1 MERSVA
7 SSRVRRFAPARM
19 AAVLVAGVTLF
30 ALFALFNSIAANA
43 AQLGIWPSVQ
53 EQLLQGHVIPGS
65 ALERLILENQ
75 DFSILRAAEASDA
88 LRIPLFLRVLYHK
101 NHPHDQYSPHDPTG
115 GYPLVLN
122 EVWEWMLYHQDLKP
136 GPGRLAPGH
145 GAVIESATETGEE
158 RISGAQS
165 SPRSESMIRVN
176 RNNTQQIVGA
186 SNNISASGMQA
197 QFFSSNGGVTWGQ
210 TTLPLH
216 SGDAFMSDPAVDWTS
231 DGTAWSTTIG
241 IDSSQ
246 TVLTMRSYKS
256 TNGGA
261 TWTFDNTFS
270 GSLSNNDKEQ
280 MWVDHSATSPFKD
293 NIYVIWHAGN
303 PAVVARRT
311 GPTGS
316 WQTPIQVSGSETTG
330 TGIGGDIK
338 TNANGDVFG
347 FYPDTGSQGLYVVKS
362 TNGGVSYSS
371 PTRIATSFGS
381 FQFAVPADASRQLL
395 IYTTGGAYRTGSL
408 NNVYVAWDDLSG
420 DAGCTS
426 GGGPGTN
433 ASSTCK
439 SRIFFSRSTD
449 GGTTWS
455 APVKINNQSG
465 LNDQFFPWLVVD
477 DSNGKI
483 AITYYD
489 TVGDSTRASTN
500 MYYQSSVD
508 NGVTFSAPFKVTTA
522 STNETTAGADS
533 GNQYGDYTGLD
544 GISNLY
550 FPSWTDRRS
559 GGSEEIWTA
568 AIQDTTNT
576 ADFTIAASPTSTSIA
591 QGGSGNVTITTTVSG
606 GFNNAVALSASG
618 QPSGTTVAFNPTSIA
633 APGNGTSTMTI
644 TVGASTA
651 PGTYPITVTG
661 TGGSTTHTT
670 TVTLTV
676 TTSDFTIAASPT
688 STSIAQGANGN
699 VTITTTI
706 SGTFNSA
713 VALSASG
720 QPSGVT
726 VAFNP
731 TSIAAPGN
739 GSSTMTITVASTA
752 ATGTSTITVTGT
764 AGSTTHTANVTLTV
778 TGSGFSISASPTSTS
793 IAQGGSGNVTISTT
807 ISGSFN
813 SAVALSAS
821 GQPSGVTVAFNPTS
835 IAAPGNGSSTMTIT
849 VASSTVAGT
858 YPITV
863 TGTGGSQT
871 HTVTVT
877 LTVTSPDFTIAASP
891 TSTTIT
897 QGTAG
902 NVTISTTI
910 SGGFN
915 SAVALSA
922 SGQPSGV
929 TVAFNPTSIAA
940 PGNGSSTMTITVA
953 SSAATGTSTITVTGT
968 GGSKTHT
975 ATVTLTVTAPS
986 TNPIVNGGFETGNFT
1001 GWTASGAATSVIAAA
1016 AHSGSFGA
1024 QLGATTA
1031 TNGDSTITQTFTMPS
1046 SSPSLSFWYNNH
1058 CPDTLQFDWAT
1069 ATLKDNVTNVTT
1081 TLLPK
1086 TCSNPGGTWTQVTYN
1101 AGANAGHSVTLTLTS
1116 HDDNFGADPT
1126 YTWYDDVVVTSGPP
1140 DTTPPTTSI
1149 TSPANNATV
1158 SGTITVTASASDNVG
1173 VVKVEFYI
1181 DSVLKSTSTTSPY
1194 TFSWNTTTVANGA
1207 HTIFSKAYDAA
1218 NNVGTSATVNVT
1230 VSNST
1235 AQQLLLNPGFESG
1248 SANWTATPAVIAQ
1261 NGPSEPAHTGTWD
1274 AWMDGY
1280 GTTHT
1285 DSILQ
1290 QVTIPSTI
1298 TTATLSFWLHID
1310 TSETTTTQQND
1321 VMQVQIRNSSGTV
1334 LATLATFSNL
1344 NAASGYQQHSYDV
1357 SAYKGQT
1364 IQVFITATENAS
1376 LQTSFVV
1383 DDTALNVQ

>member
-7 SSRVRRFAPARM
+7 SFRVRRFAHSG
-19 AAVLVAGVTLF
+19 LAGIF
-30 ALFALFNSIAANA
+30 IAGMALFAGNA
-43 AQLGIWPSVQ
+43 GNASPIGRWPSVQ
-53 EQLLQGHVIPGS
+53 EQLAQGHVIPGS

-75 DFSILRAAEASDA
+75 DFSALRAAEASDS
-88 LRIPLFLRVLYHK
+88 LRIPLFLRVLYRK
-101 NHPHDQYSPHDPTG
+101 NHPHDKYLPHDPTG

-122 EVWEWMLYHQDLKP
+122 EVWEWMLSHQDLKP
-136 GPGRLAPGH
+136 GPGIAGPS
-145 GAVIESATETGEE
+145 AVDRSASETGEE

-165 SPRSESMIRVN
+165 SPRSESAIRVN
-176 RNNTQQIVGA
+176 RNNTQQIIGA

-197 QFFSSNGGVTWGQ
+197 QFFSSNGGATWGQ

-216 SGDAFMSDPAVDWTS
+216 SGDAFMSDPTVDWTS
-231 DGTAWSTTIG
+231 DGTAWSMTIG

-246 TVLTMRSYKS
+246 TVLTMESYKS

-261 TWTFDNTFS
+261 SWTFDNTFS
-270 GSLSNNDKEQ
+270 GTLTNNDKEQ
-280 MWVDHSATSPFKD
+280 LWVDHSATSPFKD
-293 NIYVIWHAGN
+293 NIYVIWHPGL
-303 PAVVARRT
+303 PAYVARRT
-311 GPTGS
+311 GPNGS

-330 TGIGGDIK
+330 TAIGGDIK
-338 TNANGDVFG
+338 TNANGDVFA

-362 TNGGVSYSS
+362 TNGGASFGTPVQ
-371 PTRIATSFGS
+371 IATSFGS

-395 IYTTGGAYRTGSL
+395 IYTTGGAYRTSSL

-420 DAGCTS
+420 DSGCTS

-449 GGTTWS
+449 GGATWS

-465 LNDQFFPWLVVD
+465 LNDQFFPWLAVD
-477 DSNGKI
+477 DTNGKI

-508 NGVTFSAPFKVTTA
+508 NGVTWSAPFKVTTA

-568 AIQDTTNT
+568 AIQDTTST
-576 ADFTIAASPTSTSIA
+576 SDFTIAASPTSTSIA

-633 APGNGTSTMTI
+633 APGAGSSTMTI

-651 PGTYPITVTG
+651 TGTYPITVTG
-661 TGGSTTHTT
+661 TGGSTTHNA

-676 TTSDFTIAASPT
+676 TTTGFSISASPT
-688 STSIAQGANGN
+688 STTIAQGGSGN
-699 VTITTTI
+699 VTVSTTV
-706 SGTFNSA
+706 SGGFNSA

-720 QPSGVT
+720 QPTGVT

-731 TSIAAPGN
+731 TSIAAPG
-739 GSSTMTITVASTA
+739 S
-752 ATGTSTITVTGT
+752 
-764 AGSTTHTANVTLTV
+764 
-778 TGSGFSISASPTSTS
+778 
-793 IAQGGSGNVTISTT
+793 
-807 ISGSFN
+807 
-813 SAVALSAS
+813 
-821 GQPSGVTVAFNPTS
+821 
-835 IAAPGNGSSTMTIT
+835 GSSTMTIT

-871 HTVTVT
+871 HNATVT

-902 NVTISTTI
+902 NVTITTTVA
-910 SGGFN
+910 GGFN

-922 SGQPSGV
+922 SGQPTGV

-940 PGNGSSTMTITVA
+940 PGSGSSTMTITVA

-975 ATVTLTVTAPS
+975 ATVSLTVTAPS
-986 TNPIVNGGFETGNFT
+986 TNPVVNGGFETGNFT
-1001 GWTASGAATSVIAAA
+1001 GWTASGAATSVIAGA

-1031 TNGDSTITQTFTMPS
+1031 TNGDSSITQTFTMPA

-1086 TCSNPGGTWTQVTYN
+1086 ICSNPGGTWVQVNYN
-1101 AGANAGHSVTLTLTS
+1101 ASANAGHSVTLTLTS

-1158 SGTITVTASASDNVG
+1158 SGTVTVTASASDNVG

-1181 DSVLKSTSTTSPY
+1181 DSVLKSTVTTSPY
-1194 TFSWNTTTVANGA
+1194 TFSWNTTTVANGS

-1218 NNVGTSATVNVT
+1218 NNVGTSATVTVT

-1248 SANWTATPAVIAQ
+1248 SVNWTATPAVIGQ
-1261 NGPSEPAHTGTWD
+1261 NGPSEPAHTGTWN

-1280 GTTHT
+1280 GSTHT
-1285 DSILQ
+1285 DTLMQ

-1298 TTATLSFWLHID
+1298 TSASLSFWLHID
-1310 TSETTTTQQND
+1310 TAETTTTLAND
-1321 VMQVQIRNSSGTV
+1321 VLRVQIRNSSGTV

-1344 NAASGYQQHSYDV
+1344 NHNTGYAQQSYDV

-1364 IQVFITATENAS
+1364 IQVFLTATENAS

-1383 DDTALNVQ
+1383 DDFALNVQ

>member
-1 MERSVA
+1 MERSA
-7 SSRVRRFAPARM
+7 GSSRVRGLVHAP
-19 AAVLVAGVTLF
+19 LVAIVIAGL
-30 ALFALFNSIAANA
+30 ALCALCGGSAAGA
-43 AQLGIWPSVQ
+43 AQLGRWPSVQ
-53 EQLLQGHVIPGS
+53 EQLADSHVIPGS

-75 DFSILRAAEASDA
+75 DFGVLRAEEATDS
-88 LRIPLFLRVLYHK
+88 LRIPPWLRVLYHK

-122 EVWEWMLYHQDLKP
+122 EVWEWMLTHQDLKP
-136 GPGRLAPGH
+136 GPGKQG
-145 GAVIESATETGEE
+145 VIEGNRSATETGEE
-158 RISGAQS
+158 RISGAQT
-165 SPRSESMIRVN
+165 SPRSESAIRVN
-176 RNNTQQIVGA
+176 RNNTQQIIGA

-197 QFFSSNGGVTWGQ
+197 QFFSSNGGATWGQ
-210 TTLPLH
+210 TSLPLH
-216 SGDAFMSDPAVDWTS
+216 SGDAFMSDPTVDWTS
-231 DGTAWSTTIG
+231 DGTAWSMTIG

-270 GSLSNNDKEQ
+270 GSLSNNDKE
-280 MWVDHSATSPFKD
+280 MLWVDHSATSPFKD

-311 GPTGS
+311 GPAGS

-362 TNGGVSYSS
+362 TNGGASFGAPVH
-371 PTRIATSFGS
+371 IATTFGS

-395 IYTTGGAYRTGSL
+395 IYTTAAAYRTASL

-420 DAGCTS
+420 DSGCTS

-449 GGTTWS
+449 GGVTWS

-477 DSNGKI
+477 DSNGKLGLV
-483 AITYYD
+483 YYD
-489 TVGDSTRASTN
+489 TVGDSTRTSTN
-500 MYYQSSVD
+500 LYYQSSVD
-508 NGVTFSAPFKVTTA
+508 NGVTWAAPFKVTTA

-533 GNQYGDYTGLD
+533 GNQYGDYINLD

-559 GGSEEIWTA
+559 GASEEIWTA
-568 AIQDTTNT
+568 AIQDTTST
-576 ADFTIAASPTSTSIA
+576 SDFTISASPSSTSIP
-591 QGGSGNVTITTTVSG
+591 QGGAGNVTISTTVSG

-633 APGNGTSTMTI
+633 APGSGSSTMTI

-651 PGTYPITVTG
+651 AGTYPITVTG
-661 TGGSTTHTT
+661 TGGSTTHNT

-676 TTSDFTIAASPT
+676 TTTGFSISASPS
-688 STSIAQGANGN
+688 STSIAQGGSGN
-699 VTITTTI
+699 VTVTTTI
-706 SGTFNSA
+706 SGSFNSA
-713 VALSASG
+713 IALSATG

-731 TSIAAPGN
+731 TSIAAPGS
-739 GSSTMTITVASTA
+739 GSSTMTITVAA
-752 ATGTSTITVTGT
+752 
-764 AGSTTHTANVTLTV
+764 
-778 TGSGFSISASPTSTS
+778 
-793 IAQGGSGNVTISTT
+793 
-807 ISGSFN
+807 
-813 SAVALSAS
+813 
-821 GQPSGVTVAFNPTS
+821 
-835 IAAPGNGSSTMTIT
+835 
-849 VASSTVAGT
+849 STVAGT

-863 TGTGGSQT
+863 TGTGGST
-871 HTVTVT
+871 TNNTTVT
-877 LTVTSPDFTIAASP
+877 LTVTAPDFTIAASP

-897 QGTAG
+897 QGSAG
-902 NVTISTTI
+902 NVTITTTV

-922 SGQPSGV
+922 SGQPTGV

-940 PGNGSSTMTITVA
+940 PGSGSSTMSITVA
-953 SSAATGTSTITVTGT
+953 ASTATGTYPITVTGT

-975 ATVTLTVTAPS
+975 ATVSLTVSAPS
-986 TNPIVNGGFETGNFT
+986 TNPIVNGGFETGNFS

-1031 TNGDSTITQTFTMPS
+1031 TNGDSSATQTFTMPS
-1046 SSPSLSFWYNNH
+1046 SSPSLSFWYNIH
-1058 CPDTLQFDWAT
+1058 CPDTVQFDWAT
-1069 ATLKDNVTNVTT
+1069 VTLKDNVTSVTT

-1086 TCSNPGGTWTQVTYN
+1086 TCTNPGGTWVQVTYN
-1101 AGANAGHSVTLTLTS
+1101 AAANAGHSVTLTLTS

-1126 YTWYDDVVVTSGPP
+1126 YTWYDDVVVSSGPP

-1158 SGTITVTASASDNVG
+1158 SGTVNVTASASDNVG

-1194 TFSWNTTTVANGA
+1194 TFSWNTTTVANGS

-1218 NNVGTSATVNVT
+1218 NNVGTSATVTVT

-1248 SANWTATPAVIAQ
+1248 AVNWTTTAGVIGQ

-1285 DSILQ
+1285 DTVMQ

-1298 TTATLSFWLHID
+1298 TTATL
-1310 TSETTTTQQND
+1310 
-1321 VMQVQIRNSSGTV
+1321 
-1334 LATLATFSNL
+1334 
-1344 NAASGYQQHSYDV
+1344 
-1357 SAYKGQT
+1357 
-1364 IQVFITATENAS
+1364 
-1376 LQTSFVV
+1376 
-1383 DDTALNVQ
+1383 

>member
-1 MERSVA
+1 MERSA
-7 SSRVRRFAPARM
+7 GSSRVRGLVHAPL
-19 AAVLVAGVTLF
+19 AAIVIAGL
-30 ALFALFNSIAANA
+30 ALCALGGGSAADA
-43 AQLGIWPSVQ
+43 AQLGRWPSMQ
-53 EQLLQGHVIPGS
+53 EQLVDSHVIPGS

-75 DFSILRAAEASDA
+75 DFSLLRSEEATDS
-88 LRIPLFLRVLYHK
+88 LRIPPWLRVLYHK
-101 NHPHDQYSPHDPTG
+101 NHPHDRYLPHDPTG

-122 EVWEWMLYHQDLKP
+122 EVWEWMLTHQDLKP
-136 GPGRLAPGH
+136 GPGKQG
-145 GAVIESATETGEE
+145 VIEGNRSASETGEE

-165 SPRSESMIRVN
+165 SPRSESAIRVN
-176 RNNTQQIVGA
+176 RNNTQQIIGA

-197 QFFSSNGGVTWGQ
+197 QFFSSNGGATWGQ
-210 TTLPLH
+210 TSLPLV
-216 SGDAFMSDPAVDWTS
+216 SGDAFMSDPTVDWTS
-231 DGTAWSTTIG
+231 DGTAWSMTIG

-270 GSLSNNDKEQ
+270 GSLSNNDKE
-280 MWVDHSATSPFKD
+280 MLWVDHSATSPFKD

-311 GPTGS
+311 GPAGS

-362 TNGGVSYSS
+362 TNGGASFGAPVH
-371 PTRIATSFGS
+371 IATTFGS

-395 IYTTGGAYRTGSL
+395 IYTAAAAYRTSSL
-408 NNVYVAWDDLSG
+408 NNVYVTWDDLSG
-420 DAGCTS
+420 DSGCTS

-449 GGTTWS
+449 GGATWS

-477 DSNGKI
+477 DSNGKLGLV
-483 AITYYD
+483 YYD
-489 TVGDSTRASTN
+489 TVGDSTRTSTN
-500 MYYQSSVD
+500 LYYQSSVD
-508 NGVTFSAPFKVTTA
+508 NGVTWAAPFKVTTA

-533 GNQYGDYTGLD
+533 GNQYGDYINLD
-544 GISNLY
+544 GISSLY

-568 AIQDTTNT
+568 AIQDTTST
-576 ADFTIAASPTSTSIA
+576 SDFTISASPSSTSIA
-591 QGGSGNVTITTTVSG
+591 QGAAGNVTISTTVSG

-633 APGNGTSTMTI
+633 APGSGSSTMTI

-651 PGTYPITVTG
+651 TGTYPITVTG

-676 TTSDFTIAASPT
+676 TTS
-688 STSIAQGANGN
+688 
-699 VTITTTI
+699 
-706 SGTFNSA
+706 
-713 VALSASG
+713 
-720 QPSGVT
+720 
-726 VAFNP
+726 
-731 TSIAAPGN
+731 
-739 GSSTMTITVASTA
+739 
-752 ATGTSTITVTGT
+752 
-764 AGSTTHTANVTLTV
+764 
-778 TGSGFSISASPTSTS
+778 GFSISASPTSTS
-793 IAQGGSGNVTISTT
+793 IAQGAAGNVTISTT
-807 ISGSFN
+807 ISGAFN
-813 SAVALSAS
+813 SAIALSAS
-821 GQPSGVTVAFNPTS
+821 GQPSGTTVAFNPTS
-835 IAAPGNGSSTMTIT
+835 IAAPGSGSSTMTITVGSTTATGTYPITVTGTAGSTTHTATVTLTVTGSGFTLSASPTSTTIAQGGAGNVTISTTVQGSFNSAVGLSASGQPTGVTVAFNPTSIPAPGSGSSTMTIT
-849 VASSTVAGT
+849 VASSTAAGT

-863 TGTGGSQT
+863 TGSGGSVT
-871 HTVTVT
+871 HTATVT
-877 LTVTSPDFTIAASP
+877 LTVTAPDFTIAASP

-897 QGTAG
+897 QGSAG
-902 NVTISTTI
+902 NVTISTTV

-922 SGQPSGV
+922 SGQPTGV

-940 PGNGSSTMTITVA
+940 PGSGSSTMTITVA
-953 SSAATGTSTITVTGT
+953 SSTATGTYPITVTGT

-975 ATVTLTVTAPS
+975 ATVSLTVTAPS
-986 TNPIVNGGFETGNFT
+986 TNPVVNGGFETGNFT
-1001 GWTASGAATSVIAAA
+1001 GWTASGAATSVIAGA

-1031 TNGDSTITQTFTMPS
+1031 TNGDSSVAQTFTMPS
-1046 SSPSLSFWYNNH
+1046 SSPSLTFWYNNH
-1058 CPDTLQFDWAT
+1058 CPDTLTYDWAT

-1086 TCSNPGGTWTQVTYN
+1086 ICSNPGGTWVQVTYN
-1101 AGANAGHSVTLTLTS
+1101 ASANAGHSVTLTLTS

-1158 SGTITVTASASDNVG
+1158 SGTINVTASASDNVG

-1181 DSVLKSTSTTSPY
+1181 DSVLKSTTTTSPY
-1194 TFSWNTTTVANGA
+1194 TFSWNTNTVANGS

-1218 NNVGTSATVNVT
+1218 NNVGTSATVTVT
-1230 VSNST
+1230 VSNT
-1235 AQQLLLNPGFESG
+1235 TPPQQLLLNPGFESG
-1248 SANWTATPAVIAQ
+1248 NVNWTTTPAVIAQ
-1261 NGPSEPAHTGTWD
+1261 NGPQEPAHTGTWD

-1285 DSILQ
+1285 DTVMQ
-1290 QVTIPSTI
+1290 QVAIPASI

-1310 TSETTTTQQND
+1310 TAETTTTTAFD
-1321 VMQVQIRNSSGTV
+1321 TLQVQIRNSSGTV

-1344 NAASGYQQHSYDV
+1344 NAAAGYTQHSYDV

-1364 IQVFITATENAS
+1364 IQVFLTGTEDAS
-1376 LQTSFVV
+1376 LQTSFVL
-1383 DDTALNVQ
+1383 DDFALNVQ

>member
-1 MERSVA
+1 MERSA
-7 SSRVRRFAPARM
+7 GSSRVRVLASAP
-19 AAVLVAGVTLF
+19 LVAIFIAGL
-30 ALFALFNSIAANA
+30 ALCAGTAGNA
-43 AQLGIWPSVQ
+43 AQLGHWPSVQ
-53 EQLLQGHVIPGS
+53 EQLVNGHVTPGS
-65 ALERLILENQ
+65 PLERLILENQ
-75 DFSILRAAEASDA
+75 DFNMLRAEEASDS

-101 NHPHDQYSPHDPTG
+101 NHPHDRYLAHDPTG

-122 EVWEWMLYHQDLKP
+122 EVWEWMLTHQDLKP
-136 GPGRLAPGH
+136 GPG
-145 GAVIESATETGEE
+145 IEGVSAGNRSASETGEE

-165 SPRSESMIRVN
+165 SPRSESEIRVN
-176 RNNTQQIVGA
+176 RNNTQQIIGA

-210 TTLPLH
+210 TSLSLQT
-216 SGDAFMSDPAVDWTS
+216 GDAFMSDPTVEWTS

-241 IDSSQ
+241 IDSTQ
-246 TVLTMRSYKS
+246 TVLRMRSYKS

-261 TWTFDNTFS
+261 SWTFDATFS
-270 GSLSNNDKEQ
+270 GSFTNNDKQ
-280 MWVDHSATSPFKD
+280 QQWVDHSATSPFKD
-293 NIYVIWHAGN
+293 SIYVIWHPGL
-303 PAVVARRT
+303 PCVVARRT

-316 WQTPIQVSGSETTG
+316 WQTPVQVSGSETTG
-330 TGIGGDIK
+330 TAIGADIK

-362 TNGGVSYSS
+362 TNGGASFSA

-395 IYTTGGAYRTGSL
+395 IYTTGAAYRTGSL

-449 GGTTWS
+449 GGATWS

-477 DSNGKI
+477 DSNGKL
-483 AITYYD
+483 ALAYYD
-489 TVGDSTRASTN
+489 SVGDSTRASTN
-500 MYYQSSVD
+500 LYYQSSID
-508 NGVTFSAPFKVTTA
+508 NGLTWSAPFKVTTA

-533 GNQYGDYTGLD
+533 GNQYGDYIGLD

-568 AIQDTTNT
+568 AIQDTTST
-576 ADFTIAASPTSTSIA
+576 SDFTIAASPTSTSIA
-591 QGGSGNVTITTTVSG
+591 QGGSGNVTISTTVSG

-633 APGNGTSTMTI
+633 APGAGSSTMSI

-651 PGTYPITVTG
+651 TGTYPITVTG
-661 TGGSTTHTT
+661 TGGSTTHNT

-676 TTSDFTIAASPT
+676 TASGFSISASPT
-688 STSIAQGANGN
+688 AVTVAQGGSGN
-699 VTITTTI
+699 STI
-706 SGTFNSA
+706 STTAQGTFNSA
-713 VALSASG
+713 IALSASG
-720 QPSGVT
+720 QPTGVT

-731 TSIAAPGN
+731 TSIAAPGT
-739 GSSTMTITVASTA
+739 GSSTMSITVAA
-752 ATGTSTITVTGT
+752 
-764 AGSTTHTANVTLTV
+764 
-778 TGSGFSISASPTSTS
+778 
-793 IAQGGSGNVTISTT
+793 
-807 ISGSFN
+807 
-813 SAVALSAS
+813 
-821 GQPSGVTVAFNPTS
+821 
-835 IAAPGNGSSTMTIT
+835 
-849 VASSTVAGT
+849 STVAGT

-863 TGTGGSQT
+863 TGTGGSTT
-871 HTVTVT
+871 HNTTVT
-877 LTVTSPDFTIAASP
+877 LTVTGTDFTIAASP

-940 PGNGSSTMTITVA
+940 PGSGSSTMTITVA
-953 SSAATGTSTITVTGT
+953 SSAATGNSTITVTGT

-975 ATVTLTVTAPS
+975 ATVSLTVTAPS
-986 TNPIVNGGFETGNFT
+986 TNPVVNGGFETGSFS
-1001 GWTASGAATSVIAAA
+1001 GWTTSGAATSVIAAA

-1024 QLGATTA
+1024 QLGATTP
-1031 TNGDSTITQTFTMPS
+1031 TNGDSSVSQTFTMPA

-1058 CPDTLQFDWAT
+1058 CPDTLTYDWAT

-1086 TCSNPGGTWTQVTYN
+1086 ICSNPGGTWTQVNYN
-1101 AGANAGHSVTLTLTS
+1101 AAANAGHSVTLTLTS

-1126 YTWYDDVVVTSGPP
+1126 YTWYDDVVVSSGPP

-1181 DSVLKSTSTTSPY
+1181 DSVLSSTVTTSPY
-1194 TFSWNTTTVANGA
+1194 NFSWNTTTVANGT

-1218 NNVGTSATVNVT
+1218 NNVGTSATVTVT

-1235 AQQLLLNPGFESG
+1235 AQQLLGNPGFETGSAAPWVLTAGVLNNSSSEPPHSG
-1248 SANWTATPAVIAQ
+1248 S
-1261 NGPSEPAHTGTWD
+1261 WD
-1274 AWMDGY
+1274 GWMDGY
-1280 GTTHT
+1280 GSAHT
-1285 DSILQ
+1285 DTALQ
-1290 QVTIPSTI
+1290 QVTIPSNI

-1310 TSETTTTQQND
+1310 TAETTTTQAFD
-1321 VMQVQIRNSSGTV
+1321 VLQVQIRNSSGTV
-1334 LATLATFSNL
+1334 LATLASYSNL
-1344 NAASGYQQHSYDV
+1344 NHNTGYTQHSFDV

-1364 IQVFITATENAS
+1364 IQVFLTATEDAS
-1376 LQTSFVV
+1376 LQTSFVI
-1383 DDTALNVQ
+1383 DDFALNVQ

>member
-7 SSRVRRFAPARM
+7 SSCVRRLAHVGLAGMFI
-19 AAVLVAGVTLF
+19 AGV
-30 ALFALFNSIAANA
+30 ALFAGNA
-43 AQLGIWPSVQ
+43 GNASPIGKWPSVQ
-53 EQLLQGHVIPGS
+53 EQLVQGHVIPGS

-75 DFSILRAAEASDA
+75 DFGVLRAVEASDS
-88 LRIPLFLRVLYHK
+88 LRIPLFLRVLYRK
-101 NHPHDQYSPHDPTG
+101 NHPHDKYLPHDPTG

-122 EVWEWMLYHQDLKP
+122 EVWEWMLSHQDLKP
-136 GPGRLAPGH
+136 GPGISGPISVDR
-145 GAVIESATETGEE
+145 SASETGEE

-165 SPRSESMIRVN
+165 SPRSESAIRVN
-176 RNNTQQIVGA
+176 RNNTQQIIGS
-186 SNNISASGMQA
+186 SNNISASGQQA
-197 QFFSSNGGVTWGQ
+197 QFFSSNAGATWGQ
-210 TTLPLH
+210 SFLNLVT
-216 SGDAFMSDPAVDWTS
+216 GDAFMSDPTVDWTS
-231 DGTAWSTTIG
+231 DGTAWSMTIG
-241 IDSSQ
+241 IDASQ

-256 TNGGA
+256 TNAGA

-270 GSLSNNDKEQ
+270 GSFTNNDKEQ
-280 MWVDHSATSPFKD
+280 LWVDHSATSPFKD
-293 NIYVIWHAGN
+293 NIYVIWHPGL

-311 GPTGS
+311 GPNGS
-316 WQTPIQVSGSETTG
+316 WQAPIQVSGSETTG
-330 TGIGGDIK
+330 TAIGADIK
-338 TNANGDVFG
+338 TNSSGDVFA
-347 FYPDTGSQGLYVVKS
+347 FYPDTGSQGIYVVKS
-362 TNGGVSYSS
+362 TNGGASFGT
-371 PTRIATSFGS
+371 PTQIATSFGS

-395 IYTTGGAYRTGSL
+395 IYTTAGAYRTSSL

-449 GGTTWS
+449 GGATWS

-465 LNDQFFPWLVVD
+465 LNDQFFPWLAVD
-477 DSNGKI
+477 DVNGKI

-508 NGVTFSAPFKVTTA
+508 NGVTWSAPFKVTTA

-544 GISNLY
+544 GVSNLY

-559 GGSEEIWTA
+559 GASEEIWTA
-568 AIQDTTNT
+568 AIQDTTST
-576 ADFTIAASPTSTSIA
+576 SDFAISASPTSTSIA
-591 QGGSGNVTITTTVSG
+591 QGAAGNVTISTTVSG

-633 APGNGTSTMTI
+633 APGAGSSTMTI

-651 PGTYPITVTG
+651 AGTYPITVTG
-661 TGGSTTHTT
+661 TAGSTTHNA

-676 TTSDFTIAASPT
+676 TTSGFTIAASPT

-699 VTITTTI
+699 VTISTTI
-706 SGTFNSA
+706 SGAFNSA
-713 VALSASG
+713 IALSASG

-731 TSIAAPGN
+731 TSIAAPGS

-764 AGSTTHTANVTLTV
+764 AGSTTHTATVALTV
-778 TGSGFSISASPTSTS
+778 TGSGFSISTSPTSTS
-793 IAQGGSGNVTISTT
+793 IAQGGAGNVTVSTT
-807 ISGSFN
+807 VSGSFN
-813 SAVALSAS
+813 SAVALSAT
-821 GQPSGVTVAFNPTS
+821 GQPTGVTVAFNPTS
-835 IAAPGNGSSTMTIT
+835 IAAPGSGSSTMTIT

-871 HTVTVT
+871 HNATVT

-902 NVTISTTI
+902 NVTITTTV

-922 SGQPSGV
+922 SGQPTGV

-940 PGNGSSTMTITVA
+940 PGSGSSTMTITVA
-953 SSAATGTSTITVTGT
+953 ASAATGNSTITVTGT
-968 GGSKTHT
+968 GGSTTHN
-975 ATVTLTVTAPS
+975 ATVSLTVTAPS
-986 TNPIVNGGFETGNFT
+986 TNPVVNGGFETGNFT
-1001 GWTASGAATSVIAAA
+1001 GWTASGAATSVLAGA

-1024 QLGATTA
+1024 QLGLTTP
-1031 TNGDSTITQTFTMPS
+1031 TNGDSSITQTFTMPA
-1046 SSPSLSFWYNNH
+1046 SSPALSFWYNNH
-1058 CPDTLQFDWAT
+1058 CPDTLTYDWAT
-1069 ATLKDNVTNVTT
+1069 ATLHDNVTNTTT

-1086 TCSNPGGTWTQVTYN
+1086 ICSNPGGTWVQVNYN
-1101 AGANAGHSVTLTLTS
+1101 AAANAGHSVTLTLTS

-1158 SGTITVTASASDNVG
+1158 SGTVTVTASASDNVG

-1181 DSVLKSTSTTSPY
+1181 DSVLKSTVTTSPY
-1194 TFSWNTTTVANGA
+1194 TFSWNTTTVANGS

-1218 NNVGTSATVNVT
+1218 NNVGTSATVTVT

-1248 SANWTATPAVIAQ
+1248 SVNWTATPAVIGQ
-1261 NGPSEPAHTGTWD
+1261 NGPSEPAHTGTWNS
-1274 AWMDGY
+1274 WMDGY
-1280 GTTHT
+1280 GSTHT
-1285 DSILQ
+1285 DTLMQ

-1298 TTATLSFWLHID
+1298 TTASLSFWLHID
-1310 TSETTTTQQND
+1310 TAETTTTQAND
-1321 VMQVQIRNSSGTV
+1321 VLRVQIRNSSGTV

-1344 NAASGYQQHSYDV
+1344 NHNTGYAQQSYDV

-1364 IQVFITATENAS
+1364 IQVFLTATENAS

-1383 DDTALNVQ
+1383 DDFALNVQ

>member
-1 MERSVA
+1 MERSA
-7 SSRVRRFAPARM
+7 GSSCVRRLAHAP
-19 AAVLVAGVTLF
+19 LVAIVIAGL
-30 ALFALFNSIAANA
+30 ALCALSAGTAASA
-43 AQLGIWPSVQ
+43 AQLGRWPSIQ
-53 EQLLQGHVIPGS
+53 EQLADSHVIPGS

-75 DFSILRAAEASDA
+75 DFSILRSEEATDS
-88 LRIPLFLRVLYHK
+88 LRIPPWLRVLYHK
-101 NHPHDQYSPHDPTG
+101 NHPHDRFSPHDPTG

-122 EVWEWMLYHQDLKP
+122 EVWEWMLTHQDLKP
-136 GPGRLAPGH
+136 GPGKQG
-145 GAVIESATETGEE
+145 VIEGNRSATETGEE
-158 RISGAQS
+158 RISGAQT
-165 SPRSESMIRVN
+165 SPRSESAIRVN
-176 RNNTQQIVGA
+176 RNNTQQIIGA
-186 SNNISASGMQA
+186 SNNISSSGMQA
-197 QFFSSNGGVTWGQ
+197 QFFSSNGGATWGQ

-216 SGDAFMSDPAVDWTS
+216 TGDAFMSDPTVDWTS

-270 GSLSNNDKEQ
+270 GTLTNNDKQ
-280 MWVDHSATSPFKD
+280 MMWVDHSATSPFKD
-293 NIYVIWHAGN
+293 NIYVIWHPGN

-311 GPTGS
+311 GPGGS

-330 TGIGGDIK
+330 TAIGADIK

-347 FYPDTGSQGLYVVKS
+347 FYPDTGSRGLYVVKS
-362 TNGGVSYSS
+362 TNGGVSFGT

-395 IYTTGGAYRTGSL
+395 IYTTGAAYRTGSL

-420 DAGCTS
+420 DSGCTS

-449 GGTTWS
+449 GGATWS

-483 AITYYD
+483 GLVYYD
-489 TVGDSTRASTN
+489 TVGDSTRTSTN
-500 MYYQSSVD
+500 LYYQSSVD
-508 NGVTFSAPFKVTTA
+508 NGLTWAAPFKVTTA

-533 GNQYGDYTGLD
+533 GNQYGDYINLD

-576 ADFTIAASPTSTSIA
+576 SDFTISASPASTSIA

-606 GFNNAVALSASG
+606 GFNNAISLSASG

-633 APGNGTSTMTI
+633 APGSGSSTMTI
-644 TVGASTA
+644 TVGSGTA

-661 TGGSTTHTT
+661 TGGTTTHTT

-676 TTSDFTIAASPT
+676 T
-688 STSIAQGANGN
+688 
-699 VTITTTI
+699 
-706 SGTFNSA
+706 GT
-713 VALSASG
+713 
-720 QPSGVT
+720 
-726 VAFNP
+726 
-731 TSIAAPGN
+731 
-739 GSSTMTITVASTA
+739 
-752 ATGTSTITVTGT
+752 
-764 AGSTTHTANVTLTV
+764 
-778 TGSGFSISASPTSTS
+778 
-793 IAQGGSGNVTISTT
+793 
-807 ISGSFN
+807 
-813 SAVALSAS
+813 
-821 GQPSGVTVAFNPTS
+821 
-835 IAAPGNGSSTMTIT
+835 
-849 VASSTVAGT
+849 
-858 YPITV
+858 
-863 TGTGGSQT
+863 
-871 HTVTVT
+871 
-877 LTVTSPDFTIAASP
+877 DFTIAASP

-897 QGTAG
+897 QGSSG
-902 NVTISTTI
+902 NVTISTTV

-922 SGQPSGV
+922 SGQPTGV

-940 PGNGSSTMTITVA
+940 PGSGSSTMTITVA

-968 GGSKTHT
+968 GGGKTHT
-975 ATVTLTVTAPS
+975 VNVSLTVSAPNS
-986 TNPIVNGGFETGNFT
+986 NPVVNGGFETGNFS
-1001 GWTASGAATSVIAAA
+1001 GWTPSGAASSVIAGA

-1031 TNGDSTITQTFTMPS
+1031 TNGDSSIAQTFTMPA
-1046 SSPSLSFWYNNH
+1046 SSPTLTFWYNNH

-1081 TLLPK
+1081 TVLAK
-1086 TCSNPGGTWTQVTYN
+1086 TCSNPGGTWVQVTYN
-1101 AGANAGHSVTLTLTS
+1101 AAANAGHSVTLTLTS
-1116 HDDNFGADPT
+1116 HDDNFGGDPT
-1126 YTWYDDVVVTSGPP
+1126 FTWYDDVVVTAGTP

-1149 TSPANNATV
+1149 TSPANGATV
-1158 SGTITVTASASDNVG
+1158 SGTVNVTASASDNVG

-1181 DSVLKSTSTTSPY
+1181 DSVLSSTSTTSPY
-1194 TFSWNTTTVANGA
+1194 TFSWNTTTVANGS

-1218 NNVGTSATVNVT
+1218 NNVGTSATVTVT

-1248 SANWTATPAVIAQ
+1248 AVNWTTTAGVIGQ

-1285 DSILQ
+1285 DTVMQ
-1290 QVTIPSTI
+1290 QVAIPSNI
-1298 TTATLSFWLHID
+1298 TTATLTFWLHID
-1310 TSETTTTQQND
+1310 TAETTTTTAFD
-1321 VMQVQIRNSSGTV
+1321 VLTVQVRNSSGTV

-1344 NAASGYQQHSYDV
+1344 NHATGYQQHSYDL

-1364 IQVFITATENAS
+1364 IQVFLTGTEDAS
-1376 LQTSFVV
+1376 LQTSFVL
-1383 DDTALNVQ
+1383 DDFALNVQ

>member
-1 MERSVA
+1 MERSA
-7 SSRVRRFAPARM
+7 GSSCVRRLAHAP
-19 AAVLVAGVTLF
+19 LVAIVIAGL
-30 ALFALFNSIAANA
+30 ALCALSAGTAASA
-43 AQLGIWPSVQ
+43 AQLGRWPSIQ
-53 EQLLQGHVIPGS
+53 EQLADSHVIPGS

-75 DFSILRAAEASDA
+75 DFSILRSEEATDS
-88 LRIPLFLRVLYHK
+88 LRIPPWLRVLYHK
-101 NHPHDQYSPHDPTG
+101 NHPHDRFSPHDPTG

-122 EVWEWMLYHQDLKP
+122 EVWEWMLTHQDLKP
-136 GPGRLAPGH
+136 GPGKQG
-145 GAVIESATETGEE
+145 VIEGNRSATETGEE
-158 RISGAQS
+158 RISGAQT
-165 SPRSESMIRVN
+165 SPRSESAIRVN
-176 RNNTQQIVGA
+176 RNNTQQIIGA
-186 SNNISASGMQA
+186 SNNISSSGMQA
-197 QFFSSNGGVTWGQ
+197 QFFSSNGGATWGQ

-216 SGDAFMSDPAVDWTS
+216 TGDAFMSDPTVDWTS

-270 GSLSNNDKEQ
+270 GTLTNNDKQ
-280 MWVDHSATSPFKD
+280 MMWVDHSATSPFKD
-293 NIYVIWHAGN
+293 NIYVIWHPGN

-311 GPTGS
+311 GPGGS

-330 TGIGGDIK
+330 TAIGADIK

-347 FYPDTGSQGLYVVKS
+347 FYPDTGSRGLYVVKS
-362 TNGGVSYSS
+362 TNGGVSFGT

-395 IYTTGGAYRTGSL
+395 IYTTGAAYRTGSL

-420 DAGCTS
+420 DSGCTS

-449 GGTTWS
+449 GGATWS

-483 AITYYD
+483 GLVYYD
-489 TVGDSTRASTN
+489 TVGDSTRTSTN
-500 MYYQSSVD
+500 LYYQSSVD
-508 NGVTFSAPFKVTTA
+508 NGLTWAAPFKVTTA

-533 GNQYGDYTGLD
+533 GNQYGDYINLD

-576 ADFTIAASPTSTSIA
+576 SDFTISASPASTSIA

-606 GFNNAVALSASG
+606 GFNNAISLSASG

-633 APGNGTSTMTI
+633 APGSGSSTMTI
-644 TVGASTA
+644 TVGSGTA

-661 TGGSTTHTT
+661 TGGTTTHTT

-676 TTSDFTIAASPT
+676 T
-688 STSIAQGANGN
+688 
-699 VTITTTI
+699 
-706 SGTFNSA
+706 GT
-713 VALSASG
+713 
-720 QPSGVT
+720 
-726 VAFNP
+726 
-731 TSIAAPGN
+731 
-739 GSSTMTITVASTA
+739 
-752 ATGTSTITVTGT
+752 
-764 AGSTTHTANVTLTV
+764 
-778 TGSGFSISASPTSTS
+778 
-793 IAQGGSGNVTISTT
+793 
-807 ISGSFN
+807 
-813 SAVALSAS
+813 
-821 GQPSGVTVAFNPTS
+821 
-835 IAAPGNGSSTMTIT
+835 
-849 VASSTVAGT
+849 
-858 YPITV
+858 
-863 TGTGGSQT
+863 
-871 HTVTVT
+871 
-877 LTVTSPDFTIAASP
+877 DFTIAASP

-897 QGTAG
+897 QGSSG
-902 NVTISTTI
+902 NVTISTTV

-922 SGQPSGV
+922 SGQPTGV

-940 PGNGSSTMTITVA
+940 PGSGSSTMTITVA

-968 GGSKTHT
+968 GGGKTHT
-975 ATVTLTVTAPS
+975 VNVSLTVSAPNS
-986 TNPIVNGGFETGNFT
+986 NPVVNGGFETGNFS
-1001 GWTASGAATSVIAAA
+1001 GWTPSGAASSVIAGA

-1031 TNGDSTITQTFTMPS
+1031 TNGDSSIAQTFTMPA
-1046 SSPSLSFWYNNH
+1046 SSPTLTFWYNNH

-1081 TLLPK
+1081 TVLAK
-1086 TCSNPGGTWTQVTYN
+1086 TCSNQGGTWVQVTYN
-1101 AGANAGHSVTLTLTS
+1101 AAANAGHSVTLTLTS
-1116 HDDNFGADPT
+1116 HDDNFGGDPT
-1126 YTWYDDVVVTSGPP
+1126 FTWYDDVVVTAGTP

-1149 TSPANNATV
+1149 TSPANGATV
-1158 SGTITVTASASDNVG
+1158 SGTVNVTASASDNVG

-1181 DSVLKSTSTTSPY
+1181 DSVLSSTSTTSPY
-1194 TFSWNTTTVANGA
+1194 TFSWNTTTVANGS

-1218 NNVGTSATVNVT
+1218 NNVGTSATVTVT

-1248 SANWTATPAVIAQ
+1248 AVNWTTTAGVIGQ

-1285 DSILQ
+1285 DTVMQ
-1290 QVTIPSTI
+1290 QVAIPSNI
-1298 TTATLSFWLHID
+1298 TTATLTFWLHID
-1310 TSETTTTQQND
+1310 TAETTTTTAFD
-1321 VMQVQIRNSSGTV
+1321 VLTVQVRNSSGTV

-1344 NAASGYQQHSYDV
+1344 NHATGYQQHSYDL

-1364 IQVFITATENAS
+1364 IQVFLTGTEDAS
-1376 LQTSFVV
+1376 LQTSFVL
-1383 DDTALNVQ
+1383 DDFALNVQ